1 MTLAVTERTQT
12 PWGGAPESA
21 ALAEAF
27 FRSVLYD
34 LILCQDE
41 VDAGVLRRWEFI
53 LRGGRVHEYAI
64 TRYFQAIAEAKRRAR
79 NPENIAAYLLYR
91 VSHGGPPE
99 PGEGE
104 REAPAEAKERDGGSR
119 RCIACSAPVD
129 EARREAMV
137 RRIREGLRLRD
148 VQTLL
153 DCEEFVGTHLTQE
166 EMFELV
172 GHEVSFSYQEKRIE
186 EIYHELEKRDAMKEV
201 DRSDEGLDLGQRT
214 GSGRG

>member
-12 PWGGAPESA
+12 PWGGAPEPA

-34 LILCQDE
+34 LILCHDE
-41 VDAGVLRRWEFI
+41 VDVGVLRRWEFI

-91 VSHGGPPE
+91 VSHGAPPE
-99 PGEGE
+99 LGEPL
-104 REAPAEAKERDGGSR
+104 ALAKDKEGGSR

-137 RRIREGLRLRD
+137 RRIRGGLRLRD
-148 VQTLL
+148 VHTLL

-172 GHEVSFSYQEKRIE
+172 GHEVSFSYQEKKIE
-186 EIYHELEKRDAMKEV
+186 EIYRELEREEV
-201 DRSDEGLDLGQRT
+201 DHEGMGI
-214 GSGRG
+214 